1 MCAYPCIEVVSIANA
16 PAASNNTSKLLFANI
31 VRGAGCGR
39 EMLKTRQ
46 LAVSAVSAFVAR
58 TSDGIC

>member
-1 MCAYPCIEVVSIANA
+1 MSIANA
-16 PAASNNTSKLLFANI
+16 PAASKSASKLILTNI
-31 VRGAGCGR
+31 VSWTGCGR

-58 TSDGIC
+58 YIDGICSG